1 MKPPRTPSQ
10 LSRHGQNNNRPE
22 TMFNMSMPNLAN
34 RPRRDPPGVREG
46 IRDFMHW
53 DDRLGKSY
61 SEDNL

>member
-1 MKPPRTPSQ
+1 
-10 LSRHGQNNNRPE
+10 
-22 TMFNMSMPNLAN
+22 MFNMSMPNLAN

-53 DDRLGKSY
+53 DDRLRKSY